1 VTPPL
6 AIADCRV
13 KIGGLGIEGLEIG
26 LRIGDWI
33 VEDGRVAI
41 GVSNPSV
48 INPSVINPS
57 VINPSVINPI
67 ANPIATRQST
77 LINRQSAIQSP
88 LDTRQSVNRPSAIG
102 NRQ

>member
-57 VINPSVINPI
+57 VINPI